1 MELYD
6 LIVIGGGPGGYLA
19 AERAAHAGLKTLLF
33 EKKSLGGVCLNEG
46 CIPSKALLNSAKTY
60 LHAKHASKYGVN
72 TENVTVDQAKV
83 IARKRKVVKTLVSG
97 VGAKMR
103 QHKVVVVKE
112 EATIDGKCTDGF
124 KIKSASGT
132 YTGKK
137 LIIATGSSAAVPPI
151 PGVKENLGDF
161 VCTNR
166 EVLELTQIP
175 EQFTV
180 IGGGVIGLE
189 MAAYYAAVGSK
200 VTVVEM
206 LDHIAGP
213 TDREISTRLQKELE
227 AMGITFLLG
236 HACEKV
242 EPGKVYVKAP
252 DGAQKVIEASKVLL
266 SIGRRANYMNIGL
279 ETIGVKTDRPGIVTD
294 AMCRTN
300 VPDVYAIGD
309 VNGHHMLAHTAY
321 REAEVAVNTI
331 LGKKDYM
338 RYHANPSVI
347 YTMPEVASVGLTE
360 QECKERGREVEI
372 KKLSMMYS
380 GRFVAENEGTDGL
393 CKIIV
398 DKKTRLI
405 LGIHLIG
412 AYAGEMI
419 WGGAQMLETQLRVND
434 ARQIIFPH
442 PTVSEIVREV
452 LWEFSD
458 KY

>member
-33 EKKSLGGVCLNEG
+33 EKNSLGGVCLNEG
-46 CIPSKALLNSAKTY
+46 CIPSTALLNSAKTY
-60 LHAKHASKYGVN
+60 LHAKHASMYGVN

-83 IARKRKVVKTLVSG
+83 IERKRKVVKTLVSG

-112 EATIDGKCTDGF
+112 EATIDGKCADGF

-252 DGAQKVIEASKVLL
+252 DGTQKVIEANKVLL

-331 LGKKDYM
+331 PGKKDYM

-360 QECKERGREVEI
+360 QECKEKGREVEI

-380 GRFVAENEGTDGL
+380 GRFVAENEGADGL

-405 LGIHLIG
+405 LGVHLIG

-458 KY
+458 K

>member
-33 EKKSLGGVCLNEG
+33 EKNSLGGVCLNEG

-60 LHAKHASKYGVN
+60 LHAKHASMYGVN

-83 IARKRKVVKTLVSG
+83 IERKRKVVKTLVSG

-112 EATIDGKCTDGF
+112 EATIDGKCADGF

-151 PGVKENLGDF
+151 LGVKENLGDF

-252 DGAQKVIEASKVLL
+252 DGAQKVIEANKVLL

-360 QECKERGREVEI
+360 QECKEKGREVEI

-380 GRFVAENEGTDGL
+380 GRFVAENEGADGL

-398 DKKTRLI
+398 DKEKRTV
-405 LGIHLIG
+405 LGVHLIG
-412 AYAGEMI
+412 TYAGEMI
-419 WGGAQMLETQLRVND
+419 WGAAEMLEMQLRVND

-442 PTVSEIVREV
+442 PTVSEIIRET

-458 KY
+458 K

>member
-33 EKKSLGGVCLNEG
+33 EKNSLGGVCLNEG

-60 LHAKHASKYGVN
+60 LHAKHASMYGVN

-83 IARKRKVVKTLVSG
+83 IERKRKVVKTLVSG

-112 EATIDGKCTDGF
+112 EATIDGKCADGF

-252 DGAQKVIEASKVLL
+252 DGTQKVIEANKVLL

-360 QECKERGREVEI
+360 QECKEKGREVEI

-380 GRFVAENEGTDGL
+380 GRFVAENEGADGL

-452 LWEFSD
+452 LWEFPD
-458 KY
+458 K

>member
-33 EKKSLGGVCLNEG
+33 EKNSLGGVCLNEG

-60 LHAKHASKYGVN
+60 LHAKHASMYGVN

-83 IARKRKVVKTLVSG
+83 IERKRKVVKTLVSG

-112 EATIDGKCTDGF
+112 EATIDGKCADGF

-252 DGAQKVIEASKVLL
+252 DGTQKVIEANKVLL

-360 QECKERGREVEI
+360 QECKEKGREVEI

-380 GRFVAENEGTDGL
+380 GRFVAENEGADGL

-419 WGGAQMLETQLRVND
+419 WGGAQMLETQLRVTD
-434 ARQIIFPH
+434 GRQIIFPH
-442 PTVSEIVREV
+442 PTVSEIIREV
-452 LWEFSD
+452 LWEFPD
-458 KY
+458 K

>member
-1 MELYD
+1 MDIFD

-33 EKKSLGGVCLNEG
+33 EKNSLGGVCLNEG

-60 LHAKHASKYGVN
+60 LHAKHAAAYGVN

-83 IARKRKVVKTLVSG
+83 IERKRKVVKTLVSG

-103 QHKVVVVKE
+103 QHKVTVVKE
-112 EATIDGKCTDGF
+112 EATIDGKAAEGF
-124 KIKSASGT
+124 KVKSASGT
-132 YTGKK
+132 YIGKK

-151 PGVKENLGDF
+151 PGVKENLGSF

-166 EVLELTQIP
+166 EVLELQEIP
-175 EQFTV
+175 GKFTV

-189 MAAYYAAVGSK
+189 MAVYYAAVGSK

-213 TDREISTRLQKELE
+213 TDREISNRLQKELE
-227 AMGITFLLG
+227 ALGIQFLLG

-242 EPGKVYVKAP
+242 EPGKVFVKAS
-252 DGAQKVIEASKVLL
+252 DGTQKVVEADKVLL

-279 ETIGVKTDRPGIVTD
+279 ETIGVKTERPGIITD
-294 AMCRTN
+294 ALCRTN
-300 VPDVYAIGD
+300 VEDVYAIGD

-347 YTMPEVASVGLTE
+347 YTMPEVASVGRTE
-360 QECKERGREVEI
+360 EECKEKGIEYEV

-380 GRFVAENEGTDGL
+380 GRFVAENEGADGL

-398 DKKTRLI
+398 DKKNRTI
-405 LGIHLIG
+405 LGVHLIG

-419 WGGAQMLETQLRVND
+419 WGGAEMLETQLRVTD

-442 PTVSEIVREV
+442 PTVSEIIREV
-452 LWEFSD
+452 LWEFPD
-458 KY
+458 K

>member
-33 EKKSLGGVCLNEG
+33 EKNSLGGVCLNEG

-60 LHAKHASKYGVN
+60 LHAKHASMYGVN

-83 IARKRKVVKTLVSG
+83 IERKRKVVKTLVSG

-112 EATIDGKCTDGF
+112 EATIDGKCADGF

-132 YTGKK
+132 CTGKK

-252 DGAQKVIEASKVLL
+252 DGTQKVIEANKVLL

-360 QECKERGREVEI
+360 QECKEKGREVEI

-380 GRFVAENEGTDGL
+380 GRFVAENEGADGL

-458 KY
+458 K

>member
-33 EKKSLGGVCLNEG
+33 EKNSLGGVCLNEG

-60 LHAKHASKYGVN
+60 LHAKHASMYGVN

-83 IARKRKVVKTLVSG
+83 IERKRKVVKTLVSG

-112 EATIDGKCTDGF
+112 EATIDGKCADGF

-252 DGAQKVIEASKVLL
+252 DGTQKVIEANKVLL

-360 QECKERGREVEI
+360 QECKEKGREVEI

-380 GRFVAENEGTDGL
+380 GRFVAENEGADGL

-458 KY
+458 K

>member
-33 EKKSLGGVCLNEG
+33 EKNSLGGVCLNEG

-60 LHAKHASKYGVN
+60 LHAKHASMYGVN

-83 IARKRKVVKTLVSG
+83 IERKRKVVKTLVSG

-103 QHKVVVVKE
+103 QHKVTVVKE
-112 EATIDGKCTDGF
+112 EATIDGKCADGF

-252 DGAQKVIEASKVLL
+252 DGTQKVIEANKVLL

-360 QECKERGREVEI
+360 QECKEKGREVEI

-380 GRFVAENEGTDGL
+380 GRFVAENEGADGL

-458 KY
+458 K